1 MRAPRRG
8 KRLVNRARQ
17 HARRLVNGVLGHTVG
32 FELRRPPGHHKWRM
46 PPARRERMLVAPV
59 FIFCSARSGSTL
71 LRVILG
77 SHSQLYAP
85 PELPLTHLGVRAETR
100 WIQASLEALGL
111 TTDDVENML
120 WDRLLADA
128 LARSGK
134 PTVVVKTPA
143 NVLIWRR
150 IADIWPDARFIFLVR
165 HPAAVVASLCKSWNP
180 DWHNGQAA
188 TSDRVIKYSLRRMGQ
203 VEEARGALPGL
214 TVRYEELT
222 ANPAEVSRRIC
233 EFLGVPFEPR
243 MLEYG
248 KFDNHFARGLGDTSA
263 NIRSG
268 RVQAAAPAPQAG
280 EVPEAL
286 IEMCTAWG
294 YLDPAPGTGQRDRL
308 NRRIPLNRRGSSRAR
323 RCPRSSAASGP
334 RPQAPGS
341 SSRNNLS
348 ASRALI

>member
-1 MRAPRRG
+1 MI
-8 KRLVNRARQ
+8 
-17 HARRLVNGVLGHTVG
+17 G
-32 FELRRPPGHHKWRM
+32 FELCRPPDHRKWRM

-77 SHSQLYAP
+77 GHSQLYAP
-85 PELPLTHLGVRAETR
+85 PELPLTHLAVRAETR
-100 WIQASLEALGL
+100 WIKASLEALGL

-150 IADIWPDARFIFLVR
+150 IADIWPDARFIFLLR
-165 HPAAVVASLCKSWNP
+165 HPAAVVASLCKSWDP
-180 DWHNGQAA
+180 DWHNGQAG
-188 TSDRVIKYSLRRMGQ
+188 TPDKVINYLLRRMGQ

-214 TVRYEELT
+214 SVRYEELT

-233 EFLGVPFEPR
+233 EFLGVRFEPG

-248 KFDNHFARGLGDTSA
+248 KFDSRFARGLGDTSA
-263 NIRSG
+263 KIRSG
-268 RVQAAAPAPQAG
+268 RVQAAAPAPQAS

-286 IEMCTAWG
+286 KEMCIAWG
-294 YLDPAPGTGQRDRL
+294 YLDPAPGTGQRNRLDRH
-308 NRRIPLNRRGSSRAR
+308 RRIPLNSW
-323 RCPRSSAASGP
+323 PAAGATAV
-334 RPQAPGS
+334 APGS
-341 SSRNNLS
+341 LTQHR
-348 ASRALI
+348 RR

>member
-1 MRAPRRG
+1 MRTPRRG

-17 HARRLVNGVLGHTVG
+17 RARRLVNGVLGHMIG
-32 FELRRPPGHHKWRM
+32 FELCRPPDHRKWRM

-85 PELPLTHLGVRAETR
+85 PELPLTHLAARAETR
-100 WIQASLEALGL
+100 WIKASLEALGL

-128 LARSGK
+128 LARSRK

-150 IADIWPDARFIFLVR
+150 IADIWPDARFIFLLR
-165 HPAAVVASLCKSWNP
+165 HPAAVVASLCKSWDP
-180 DWHNGQAA
+180 DWHNGQAG
-188 TSDRVIKYSLRRMGQ
+188 TPDKVINYLLRRMGQ

-233 EFLGVPFEPR
+233 EFLGVRFEPG

-248 KFDNHFARGLGDTSA
+248 KFDNRFARGLGDTSA
-263 NIRSG
+263 KIRSG
-268 RVQAAAPAPQAG
+268 RVQAAAPAPQAS

-286 IEMCTAWG
+286 KEMCIAWG
-294 YLDPAPGTGQRDRL
+294 YLDPAPGTGQRNRLDRH
-308 NRRIPLNRRGSSRAR
+308 RRIPLNSW
-323 RCPRSSAASGP
+323 PAAGATAA
-334 RPQAPGS
+334 APGS
-341 SSRNNLS
+341 LTQHR
-348 ASRALI
+348 RR

>member
-1 MRAPRRG
+1 
-8 KRLVNRARQ
+8 
-17 HARRLVNGVLGHTVG
+17 
-32 FELRRPPGHHKWRM
+32 
-46 PPARRERMLVAPV
+46 MLVAPV

-150 IADIWPDARFIFLVR
+150 IADIWPDARFIFLLR

-188 TSDRVIKYSLRRMGQ
+188 TPDRVIKYLLRRMGQ

-222 ANPAEVSRRIC
+222 ANPAEVSRGIC

-248 KFDNHFARGLGDTSA
+248 KFDNNFARGLGDTSA

-268 RVQAAAPAPQAG
+268 RVQAAAPAPQAS

-286 IEMCTAWG
+286 KEMCTTWG
-294 YLDPAPGTGQRDRL
+294 YLEAG
-308 NRRIPLNRRGSSRAR
+308 
-323 RCPRSSAASGP
+323 AAH
-334 RPQAPGS
+334 AW
-341 SSRNNLS
+341 
-348 ASRALI
+348 ATALR

>member
-17 HARRLVNGVLGHTVG
+17 HARRLVNGVLGHAIG
-32 FELRRPPGHHKWRM
+32 FELRRPPGHRKWRM
-46 PPARRERMLVAPV
+46 PPAQRERMLVAPV

-100 WIQASLEALGL
+100 WIRASLEALGL

-143 NVLIWRR
+143 NALIWRR
-150 IADIWPDARFIFLVR
+150 IADIWPDARFIFLLR

-188 TSDRVIKYSLRRMGQ
+188 TPDTVIKYLLRRMGQ
-203 VEEARGALPGL
+203 VEQID
-214 TVRYEELT
+214 V
-222 ANPAEVSRRIC
+222 
-233 EFLGVPFEPR
+233 
-243 MLEYG
+243 
-248 KFDNHFARGLGDTSA
+248 
-263 NIRSG
+263 
-268 RVQAAAPAPQAG
+268 
-280 EVPEAL
+280 
-286 IEMCTAWG
+286 
-294 YLDPAPGTGQRDRL
+294 
-308 NRRIPLNRRGSSRAR
+308 
-323 RCPRSSAASGP
+323 
-334 RPQAPGS
+334 
-341 SSRNNLS
+341 
-348 ASRALI
+348 

>member
-17 HARRLVNGVLGHTVG
+17 HARRLANGVLEHTIG
-32 FELRRPPGHHKWRM
+32 FELRRPPGHRKWRM

-150 IADIWPDARFIFLVR
+150 IADIWPDARFIFLLR

-188 TSDRVIKYSLRRMGQ
+188 TRDRVIKYLLRRMGPL
-203 VEEARGALPGL
+203 VI
-214 TVRYEELT
+214 
-222 ANPAEVSRRIC
+222 S
-233 EFLGVPFEPR
+233 
-243 MLEYG
+243 
-248 KFDNHFARGLGDTSA
+248 
-263 NIRSG
+263 
-268 RVQAAAPAPQAG
+268 
-280 EVPEAL
+280 EAL
-286 IEMCTAWG
+286 
-294 YLDPAPGTGQRDRL
+294 R
-308 NRRIPLNRRGSSRAR
+308 
-323 RCPRSSAASGP
+323 
-334 RPQAPGS
+334 
-341 SSRNNLS
+341 
-348 ASRALI
+348 